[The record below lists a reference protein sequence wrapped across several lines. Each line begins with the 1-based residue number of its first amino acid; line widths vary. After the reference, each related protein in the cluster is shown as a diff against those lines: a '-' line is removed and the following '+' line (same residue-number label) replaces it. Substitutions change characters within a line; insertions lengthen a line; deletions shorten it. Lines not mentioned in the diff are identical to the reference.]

1 MLMLAIGSSM
11 GYWLVQHD
19 IGAYWDRPDAI
30 GSPKARALRDR
41 NFRQI
46 RKGDKIVY
54 YAKQKRTLGL
64 FHVSSEQWVEL
75 KSWSKTRRGVHM
87 AYEIKPIL
95 KAISEMDLS
104 NFGIATTRGKTVIHL
119 ADEQYRK
126 IATQIVGM
134 EDPENHEGTVALFAK
149 LHTACE
155 FPKLAR
161 VGEAYP
167 DIIAVDEKGRQSGI
181 EVEFESATFE
191 REHIG
196 EADKCDL
203 IVCWRDTWGRAASK
217 PVIELASILY

>member
-1 MLMLAIGSSM
+1 M

-30 GSPKARALRDR
+30 GSLKARALRDR

-64 FHVSSEQWVEL
+64 FQVSSEQWMEL
-75 KSWSKTRRGVHM
+75 KSWSKTRKGVHM
-87 AYEIKPIL
+87 AYEIKPIAA
-95 KAISEMDLS
+95 AISEIDLS
-104 NFGIATTRGKTVIHL
+104 DFGIPTTRGKTVIHL
-119 ADEQYRK
+119 SEEQYRK

-149 LHTACE
+149 FHRACG
-155 FPKLAR
+155 FPKLLK
-161 VGEAYP
+161 VGEGYP
-167 DIIAVDEKGRQSGI
+167 DITAIDERGREVKI
-181 EVEFESATFE
+181 EVEFESASFE
-191 REHIG
+191 REHIT
-196 EADKCDL
+196 EAEKCDL
-203 IVCWRDTWGRAASK
+203 IVCWRDTWGRAATK